1 MIGQSP
7 PLQHFTANCAPG
19 YIVILAQWDSFGPIL
34 VTSPLPWLCLSNT
47 SENSKETTG
56 SDHLS
61 VLPIVEPYDRS
72 AKEEPFLQQ
81 QLANTGPPYPQSHQ
95 FGYPLKMAHK
105 NFYIQA
111 LQIIMNVMYTLHIPL
126 FLQTYFRNY
135 SNPLYDSLEL
145 LVHFRAKKLHSN
157 PPSLGT
163 ARSRS
168 PFFLL
173 SILHSGLDYLLTGKG
188 RTKPEAE
195 LTSYAHSPVIK

>member
-81 QLANTGPPYPQSHQ
+81 QLANTGPTIPPKSSIWISAQDGSQKLLYSGITNNYECNVYPPYSPFSTNLLQKLFEPLIRF
-95 FGYPLKMAHK
+95 FGTPCAFSREKITFKPSLARNCPLALPVFSLINTSFWAGLPVNRKRAHK
-105 NFYIQA
+105 TGSRTYILCA
-111 LQIIMNVMYTLHIPL
+111 
-126 FLQTYFRNY
+126 
-135 SNPLYDSLEL
+135 
-145 LVHFRAKKLHSN
+145 
-157 PPSLGT
+157 
-163 ARSRS
+163 
-168 PFFLL
+168 
-173 SILHSGLDYLLTGKG
+173 
-188 RTKPEAE
+188 
-195 LTSYAHSPVIK
+195 

>member
-81 QLANTGPPYPQSHQ
+81 QLANTGPTIPPKSSIWISAQDGSQKLLYSGITNNYECHVYPPYSPFSTNLLQKLFEPLIRF
-95 FGYPLKMAHK
+95 FGTPCAFSREKITFKPSLARNCPLALPVFSLINTSFWAGLPVNRKRAHK
-105 NFYIQA
+105 TGSRTYI
-111 LQIIMNVMYTLHIPL
+111 L
-126 FLQTYFRNY
+126 
-135 SNPLYDSLEL
+135 
-145 LVHFRAKKLHSN
+145 RA
-157 PPSLGT
+157 
-163 ARSRS
+163 
-168 PFFLL
+168 
-173 SILHSGLDYLLTGKG
+173 
-188 RTKPEAE
+188 
-195 LTSYAHSPVIK
+195 

>member
-81 QLANTGPPYPQSHQ
+81 QLANTGPTIPPKSSIWISAQDGSQKLLYSGITNNYECHVYPPYSPFSTNLLQKLFEPLIRF
-95 FGYPLKMAHK
+95 FGTPCAFSREKITFKPSLARNCPLALPVFSLINTSFWAGLPVNRKRAHK
-105 NFYIQA
+105 TGSRTYILCA
-111 LQIIMNVMYTLHIPL
+111 
-126 FLQTYFRNY
+126 
-135 SNPLYDSLEL
+135 
-145 LVHFRAKKLHSN
+145 
-157 PPSLGT
+157 
-163 ARSRS
+163 
-168 PFFLL
+168 
-173 SILHSGLDYLLTGKG
+173 
-188 RTKPEAE
+188 
-195 LTSYAHSPVIK
+195 